1 MEIPSPK
8 NTRLRTRLGSLS
20 FRTKL
25 ILGNML
31 IIVIAIIGTGYYV
44 YSRTREAN
52 TYLTNQLDKN
62 VLQQAEDKLNTTSI
76 EQATALDNFFVSLR
90 KDTAM
95 IGATTENLLSQEA
108 TLDNGV
114 YWNAYQSLTR
124 LPNGSWD
131 NSNAELGSVF
141 IPAKDQLTGSLVSE
155 LNTIMQ
161 LDFIVPTSLKKNP
174 EIIAIYFGGTSGET
188 LYYPN
193 IDLASIVPPDFD
205 VTGRP
210 WFVKAAPAQ
219 NPGRGTVWSDPY
231 LDAALHGL
239 VVTSSVP
246 VFDSEGNFRG
256 VLAMD
261 IQLNRITDL
270 VSNIHVGETGYAI
283 LIDRDK
289 RLIAM
294 PDAGYLDFGI
304 TSDTVPLGETLDSA
318 KLANAPSEFF
328 DVLTQT
334 ASGETGLG
342 TITLDGVERLVV
354 YRPVPEVGYGL
365 VIIVPSKEL
374 LAEAITAR
382 QQITQATAN
391 TVARSIFLVGA
402 ILVIAL
408 IATLGIGNGLTLPLR
423 ALTKTAEGITGGNL
437 DAEAKVQGQDEI
449 GTLAQAFN
457 AMIAQMRNMIGSLEI
472 RVAERTRALEQRNIT
487 LETVIEAA
495 RLASQAKNESTLIEQ
510 SIQLLAEHL
519 KLDHVGIYLANESEE
534 FVALKATNSPEG
546 KALLTGE
553 YQLNIVHEDSMYT
566 HSTTDMLR
574 YQVGEQ
580 RYYLSRPIQLSET
593 KNNLSF
599 PLVSGQRLLGLMNIQ
614 TISPDPQYVDQQALQ
629 TFADQIALSIVNIR
643 LVGQLQGRIKEAS
656 QLAGQAVQSAWEQLR
671 GGGTLGYRYDRLQV
685 LPASE
690 TFPPEANDQLL
701 AGKST
706 TYVTLDKNPRA
717 RLIAP
722 IILRGNVIGIIGY
735 ENNDPRYEW
744 LADEKTLLETISS
757 RVSLALENTRLVADA
772 QQHAERERTLG
783 QAAARMRETLDIDV
797 VLQTAVREMRNS
809 LDLKQAEVRLHLDK
823 PKPETR
829 KRAKN
834 KGAGK

>member
-1 MEIPSPK
+1 VETPSPK
-8 NTRLRTRLGSLS
+8 NTRLRIILGSLS
-20 FRTKL
+20 LRTKL

-52 TYLTNQLDKN
+52 TYLTDQLDKN
-62 VLQQAEDKLNTTSI
+62 VLQQAEDKLNATSI

-90 KDTAM
+90 KDTTT

-108 TLDNGV
+108 TLNSGV
-114 YWNAYQSLTR
+114 YWNASQSLTR
-124 LPNGSWD
+124 LSNGSWD
-131 NSNAELGSVF
+131 NSNTELGSVF
-141 IPAKDQLTGSLVSE
+141 IPAKNDLTNSLVSE
-155 LNTIMQ
+155 LNTIKQ
-161 LDFIVPTSLKKNP
+161 LDFTVPIILKKNP
-174 EIIAIYFGGTSGET
+174 ETIAIYFGGNSGET

-193 IDLASIVPPDFD
+193 INLASIVPPDFD

-210 WFVKAAPAQ
+210 WFVMAAQAQ

-239 VVTSSVP
+239 IVTSSIP
-246 VFDSEGNFRG
+246 VFDSGGNFRG

-283 LIDRDK
+283 LIDRNK

-294 PDAGYLDFGI
+294 PDAGYQDFGI
-304 TSDTVPLGETLDSA
+304 TPGIVPLGEILDSV
-318 KLANAPSEFF
+318 KLANAPAGFF
-328 DVLTQT
+328 DVLAKT
-334 ASGETGLG
+334 ALGETGLG
-342 TITLDGVERLVV
+342 TITLGGFERLVV

-374 LAEAITAR
+374 LADAIAAR
-382 QQITQATAN
+382 QQTTQATAS
-391 TVARSIFLVGA
+391 TVTRSIFLVGA

-408 IATLGIGNGLTLPLR
+408 IATIGIGNGLTFPLR
-423 ALTKTAEGITGGNL
+423 ALTKTAEGITSGNL

-449 GTLAQAFN
+449 GTLAKAFN
-457 AMIAQMRNMIGSLEI
+457 AMIAQMRNMIGNLEI

-487 LETVIEAA
+487 MQTVIEAA
-495 RLASQAKNESTLIEQ
+495 SLASQVKSENKLIEQ

-519 KLDHVGIYLANESEE
+519 RLDHVGIYLASESEE
-534 FVALKATNSPEG
+534 FVTLIATNNSEG
-546 KALLTGE
+546 KT
-553 YQLNIVHEDSMYT
+553 QLAGGNQLSIFHDEATFIYSAA
-566 HSTTDMLR
+566 DMLR
-574 YQVGEQ
+574 YQVGDQ
-580 RYYLSRPIQLSET
+580 RYYLSRPIQLSDT
-593 KNNLSF
+593 KTNLSF

-643 LVGQLQGRIKEAS
+643 LVEQLQGRIKEVS
-656 QLAGQAVQSAWEQLR
+656 QLAGQTVQGAWEQLR
-671 GGGTLGYRYDRLQV
+671 GGGTLGYHYDRLQV

-690 TFPPEANDQLL
+690 VFPLEANRQLL
-701 AGKST
+701 AGKSA
-706 TYVTLDKNPRA
+706 TYVTPDRNPRA

-722 IILRGNVIGIIGY
+722 IILRGNVIGVIGY
-735 ENNDPRYEW
+735 DNNDPRYGW
-744 LADEKTLLETISS
+744 LADEITLLETIAS

-772 QQHAERERTLG
+772 QQRAERERTLG

-809 LDLKQAEVRLHLDK
+809 LGLKQAEVRLHVDE
-823 PKPETR
+823 PKPETKQR
-829 KRAKN
+829 TKY